1 MKKKLTQFF
10 TRLCILAAMA
20 GLFCLLF
27 LLAREGIPKES
38 TKTANTTSTSATPE
52 NTSNF
57 TTSTQITAT
66 PAQTLSP
73 KKHLEQKVTKT
84 LRHMSLDEKVAQLF
98 MITPEALT
106 GYGQVTNAGNATYKA
121 LQQYPVGGLIY
132 FSQNVLEPDQLKKM
146 TFKTQEYATQQMHF
160 PIFLGIDEEGGTVA
174 RIARNSKFSTKQYTD
189 MWSIGA
195 TKDSNN
201 AYSVGSTIGKYLN
214 NYGFNLDFAPDADVL
229 TNANNQVIGRR
240 SFGSDAN
247 LVSEMVLAEKNGLE
261 DNHVYACLKH
271 FPGHGGTEGD
281 THNGYAYTSRT
292 LKQLKNNE
300 LVPFEEGIENSVS
313 FIMVSHI
320 SLPNVTKEDAPASL
334 SKEIVTDLLR
344 KEMHYDGIVI
354 TDAMN
359 MGAITTQYTS
369 ADAAVKAIQA
379 GVDIVLMPQD
389 FHSAYEGVK
398 NAVSNGTINEKRLNQ
413 SVRRILRVKLSME
426 S

>member
-1 MKKKLTQFF
+1 MKKKLTQFL

-20 GLFCLLF
+20 GLIFLLV
-27 LLAREGIPKES
+27 LLAREES
-38 TKTANTTSTSATPE
+38 QKDNTQTIKTVKSSNAPETSSNLAASA
-52 NTSNF
+52 
-57 TTSTQITAT
+57 QITAT
-66 PAQTLSP
+66 PTETLSP
-73 KKHLEQKVTKT
+73 KERLEKKVTKT
-84 LRHMSLDEKVAQLF
+84 LSHMSLDEKVAQLF

-106 GYGQVTNAGNATYKA
+106 GYGQVTNAGNATYKT

-132 FSQNVLEPDQLKKM
+132 FSQNILEPEQLKKM
-146 TFKTQEYATQQMHF
+146 TSKTQQYAMERMHF

-174 RIARNSKFSTKQYTD
+174 RIAGNSNFSTKQYTD

-214 NYGFNLDFAPDADVL
+214 SYGFNVDFAPDADVL

-247 LVSEMVLAEKNGLE
+247 LVTEMVLAEMNGLE
-261 DNHVYACLKH
+261 DNNVFSCLKH

-281 THNGYAYTSRT
+281 THNGYAYTNRT
-292 LKQLKNNE
+292 LKQLKNSE
-300 LVPFEEGIENSVS
+300 LVPFQKGISNSVS

-320 SLPNVTKEDAPASL
+320 SLPNVTKQDVPASL
-334 SKEIVTDLLR
+334 SKEIITDLLR

-359 MGAITTQYTS
+359 MGAITTQYSS
-369 ADAAVKAIQA
+369 ADASVKAIQA
-379 GVDIVLMPQD
+379 GVDILLMPQD
-389 FHSAYEGVK
+389 FHAAYEGVR
-398 NAVSNGTINEKRLNQ
+398 NAVSNGTISQKRLNQ
-413 SVRRILRVKLSME
+413 SVRRILRVKLRME
-426 S
+426 L